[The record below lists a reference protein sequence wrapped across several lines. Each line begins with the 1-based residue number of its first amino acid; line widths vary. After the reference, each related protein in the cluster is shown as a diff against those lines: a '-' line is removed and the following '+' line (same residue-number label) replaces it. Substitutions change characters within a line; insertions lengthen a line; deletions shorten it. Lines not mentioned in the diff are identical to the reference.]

1 MGENESKLPLGL
13 CKQITLKLESVIS
26 DLYEIREDEDVS
38 AEDKEVF
45 QQMTEIAGNMEAAM
59 INIVNKEL
67 GEEEFMQ
74 ETVPMDEIGEYPGDE
89 IDILDQS
96 VE

>member
-96 VE
+96 IE

>member
-74 ETVPMDEIGEYPGDE
+74 ETVPMAEIGEYPGDE

-96 VE
+96 IE

>member
-74 ETVPMDEIGEYPGDE
+74 
-89 IDILDQS
+89 
-96 VE
+96 

>member
-13 CKQITLKLESVIS
+13 CKQVSLKLASVIT

-38 AEDKEVF
+38 AEDKEIF
-45 QQMTEIAGNMEAAM
+45 EQMTEMAGNMEAAM

-67 GEEEFMQ
+67 GEDEFIQ
-74 ETVPMDEIGEYPGDE
+74 ETVPMDEIGEYPGDDV
-89 IDILDQS
+89 DILDQTI
-96 VE
+96 E